1 MQEHNSESTLLKP
14 SCNVSS
20 IQSLGS
26 NPPTRRTF
34 LTKALGALAALALSA
49 TVKPLLATAEGAD
62 AEMSVLRAQLSKEI
76 KLHSFITAISVT
88 DLQTGESIDI
98 AGNEVR
104 WPGCVHNL
112 FPIISVV
119 RDLKEGLYDESDVG
133 ADISYTI
140 ENSDAETGRD
150 LLIKTGMGDPLRG
163 IDKVNA
169 LIASFGLQTTLYDHA
184 PGYYWS
190 ESRYRNAANVTTT
203 NEMNHVVTALW
214 NTGILDYQWT
224 VYLLNKMTEVR
235 PGLNHL
241 LAAPAWR
248 GSGARVAHKNGF
260 FFHPKDEG
268 WVDNDSG
275 IVWRVTSRGSYAYA
289 ATLFFQGVPE
299 RLENLTL
306 GQRLSWLVW
315 NFFDQ
320 RYLTA

>member
-62 AEMSVLRAQLSKEI
+62 AEMSVLRAQLSEEI
-76 KLHSFITAISVT
+76 ELHSFLTAISVT
-88 DLQTGESIDI
+88 DLQTGESIDVE
-98 AGNEVR
+98 GNEVR

-119 RDLKEGLYDESDVG
+119 RDLKEGLYEESDVG

-150 LLIKTGMGDPLRG
+150 LLIKTGMGDPLSG

-169 LIASFGLQTTLYDHA
+169 LIDSLGLETTLYDHA

-190 ESRYRNAANVTTT
+190 ESRYHNAANVSTT
-203 NEMNHVVTALW
+203 NEMNRVVTALW
-214 NTGILDYQWT
+214 NNSILDYEWT

-241 LAAPAWR
+241 LAAPAWK
-248 GSGARVAHKNGF
+248 GSGARVGHKNGF

-268 WVDNDSG
+268 WIDNDCG
-275 IVWRVTSRGSYAYA
+275 IVWRVTNRGSYAYA
-289 ATLFFQGVPE
+289 ATLFFQEVPE
-299 RLENLTL
+299 RLGDLAL
-306 GQRLSWLVW
+306 GQTLSWLVW
-315 NFFDQ
+315 NFFER
-320 RYLTA
+320 RYITA

>member
-20 IQSLGS
+20 TQSPES

-34 LTKALGALAALALSA
+34 LTKTLGALAALALSA

-62 AEMSVLRAQLSKEI
+62 AEMSVLRAQLSEEI
-76 KLHSFITAISVT
+76 ELHSFLTAISVT
-88 DLQTGESIDI
+88 DLQTGESIDVE
-98 AGNEVR
+98 GNEVR

-119 RDLKEGLYDESDVG
+119 RDLKEGLYEESDVG

-150 LLIKTGMGDPLRG
+150 LLIKTGMGDPLSG

-169 LIASFGLQTTLYDHA
+169 LIDSLGLETTLYDHA

-190 ESRYRNAANVTTT
+190 ESRYHNAANVSTT
-203 NEMNHVVTALW
+203 NEMNRVVTALW
-214 NTGILDYQWT
+214 NNSILDYEWT

-241 LAAPAWR
+241 LAAPAWK
-248 GSGARVAHKNGF
+248 GSGARVGHKNGF

-268 WVDNDSG
+268 WIDNDCG

-289 ATLFFQGVPE
+289 ATLFFQEVPE
-299 RLENLTL
+299 RLGDLAL
-306 GQRLSWLVW
+306 GQTLSWLVW
-315 NFFDQ
+315 NFFER

>member
-34 LTKALGALAALALSA
+34 LTKALASLAALALSA

-62 AEMSVLRAQLSKEI
+62 AEMSVLRAQLSEEI
-76 KLHSFITAISVT
+76 KLHSFLTAISVT
-88 DLQTGESIDI
+88 DLQTGESIDV
-98 AGNEVR
+98 AGNEIR

-119 RDLKEGLYDESDVG
+119 RDLKEGLYEESDVG

-150 LLIKTGMGDPLRG
+150 LLIKTGMGDALRG

-169 LIASFGLQTTLYDHA
+169 LIDSLGLEATLYDHA

-190 ESRYRNAANVTTT
+190 ESRYHNAANVATT
-203 NEMNHVVTALW
+203 NEMNRVVTALW
-214 NTGILDYQWT
+214 NNSILDYEWT

-241 LAAPAWR
+241 LAAPAWK
-248 GSGARVAHKNGF
+248 GSGARVGHKNGF

-268 WVDNDSG
+268 WIDNDCG

-289 ATLFFQGVPE
+289 ATLFFQEVPE
-299 RLENLTL
+299 RLGDLAL
-306 GQRLSWLVW
+306 GQTLSWLVW
-315 NFFDQ
+315 NFFER